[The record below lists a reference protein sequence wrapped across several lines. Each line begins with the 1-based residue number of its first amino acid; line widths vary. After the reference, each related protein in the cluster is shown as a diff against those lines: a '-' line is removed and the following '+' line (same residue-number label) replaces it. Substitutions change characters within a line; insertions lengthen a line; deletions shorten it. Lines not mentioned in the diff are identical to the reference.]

1 MCVYKKLQVF
11 FVTLFEP
18 LDYFL
23 CVFLFPYLET
33 KEGGRML
40 SEEGLTSSWELELQ
54 SNGEIIIGCQR
65 IRVVVY
71 ELFLPPKNTLMT
83 WSWRKHFRKSGIA
96 IWSAGVFLAER
107 NYWTPE
113 YHLLKTL
120 TQTVLSEDRIAQ
132 FDRCRFALFAYLSNT
147 VCTGNETGS
156 LGCSDKKVVI
166 RHTVSTELFGCL
178 YMA

>member
-33 KEGGRML
+33 KERGRML

-83 WSWRKHFRKSGIA
+83 
-96 IWSAGVFLAER
+96 
-107 NYWTPE
+107 
-113 YHLLKTL
+113 
-120 TQTVLSEDRIAQ
+120 
-132 FDRCRFALFAYLSNT
+132 
-147 VCTGNETGS
+147 
-156 LGCSDKKVVI
+156 
-166 RHTVSTELFGCL
+166 
-178 YMA
+178 